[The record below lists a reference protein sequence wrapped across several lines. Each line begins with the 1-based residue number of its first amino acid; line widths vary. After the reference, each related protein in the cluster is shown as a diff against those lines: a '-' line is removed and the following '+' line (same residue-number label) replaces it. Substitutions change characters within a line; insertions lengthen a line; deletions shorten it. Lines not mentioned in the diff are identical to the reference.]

1 MEQEVHEQS
10 PDPAGGL
17 AAGLPGAGLAFDAG
31 FLVTAHPDQ
40 RKFTAAGQKPD
51 PSMEKEIQEMAVHK
65 SNQPSASIPC
75 LIPHEQ
81 RQENIADIQI
91 DESGVCILDLGTRP
105 AWVVF

>member
-17 AAGLPGAGLAFDAG
+17 AAGLPGAGLAFDAD

-65 SNQPSASIPC
+65 SNQARPS
-75 LIPHEQ
+75 L
-81 RQENIADIQI
+81 
-91 DESGVCILDLGTRP
+91 V
-105 AWVVF
+105 